1 MKIAEWKAEHL
12 FMENKRAAGYEA
24 ESIRI
29 QEQID
34 KAEARAKVLEDLE
47 NYKANT
53 EMDLRNPVAELEGA
67 QHKVT
72 LSS

>member
-1 MKIAEWKAEHL
+1 
-12 FMENKRAAGYEA
+12 MEKKRAAGYET
-24 ESIRI
+24 ESTRI
-29 QEQID
+29 QEQIA
-34 KAEARAKVLEDLE
+34 KAKAPAKVLEDLDE